1 MPWLQVDIGYACSVC
16 LSVFCQRA
24 AECST
29 CGTAFAARK
38 GSAVKRPLAATKS
51 GDQTRAI
58 QQGAVHD
65 KGSC

>member
-1 MPWLQVDIGYACSVC
+1 MSVSHPTDNCTGVYGLQVDIGYACSVC

-38 GSAVKRPLAATKS
+38 TSAVKRPLAAT
-51 GDQTRAI
+51 
-58 QQGAVHD
+58 
-65 KGSC
+65 